1 MAGERNARPVRPAT
15 PPRELLHHGLVGAV
29 LGFPLA
35 VWLSGA
41 LVYHAPYAAR
51 SLDDIATYQVAM
63 WVVPPLWAAV
73 VALAFMAPS
82 RRACWLALLAGNALA
97 WALLQAVLA

>member
-1 MAGERNARPVRPAT
+1 MGAPERNARKAT
-15 PPRELLHHGLVGAV
+15 PPLDLLHHGLAGAL

-41 LVYHAPYAAR
+41 LVYHAVDAAHD
-51 SLDDIATYQVAM
+51 SATYQVTM

-73 VALAFMAPS
+73 IGLAFLAPS
-82 RRACWLALLAGNALA
+82 KRACWAWLLAGNALA
-97 WALLQAVLA
+97 YGVLRAVQP